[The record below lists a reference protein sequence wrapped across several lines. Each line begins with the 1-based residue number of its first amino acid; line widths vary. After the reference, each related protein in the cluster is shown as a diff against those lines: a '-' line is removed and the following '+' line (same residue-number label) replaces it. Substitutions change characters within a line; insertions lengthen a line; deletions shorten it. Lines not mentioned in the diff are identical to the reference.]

1 MTDFKAKSS
10 IFSFLIIIGAL
21 VGIVSV
27 FTAWISIDFG
37 FFGSISWSGWE
48 IVRSGLD
55 QPDLGNLSSNYV
67 QWMPLVVLL
76 FSVIALLIGLAALVK
91 PRKEMGIG
99 AVLCGIITII
109 AAALF
114 YLDGDLSG
122 VIGNGVYI
130 AMAAGAIMFIFG
142 ALRLSV
148 SNDQ

>member
-10 IFSFLIIIGAL
+10 IFSFLIIIGGL
-21 VGIVSV
+21 IGIVAV
-27 FTAWISIDFG
+27 FMAWISVQWGGITLF
-37 FFGSISWSGWE
+37 SMSGWE
-48 IVRSGLD
+48 IVKSGLD

-67 QWMPLVVLL
+67 QWMPLIVLI

-91 PRKEMGIG
+91 PKKEMGIG
-99 AVLCGIITII
+99 AVLCGVITVI

-114 YLDGDLSG
+114 YADIDLSDFFG
-122 VIGNGVYI
+122 AGGYV
-130 AMAAGAIMFIFG
+130 AMLAGAILLIFG